1 MKIQSITI
9 HNWRSIKDIIDLSFE
24 DTMIF
29 IGQNNHGK
37 SNILSAILF
46 FLGQIGL
53 DPLDFN
59 GNSTDLFVEIIFRDL
74 DDNDKITFKK
84 YVTSDN
90 KLRVRKQA
98 EKNLNFEY
106 HGYIEIPQI
115 EWLREDL
122 ISQYTK
128 REIAEALPLASLLPA
143 NGRISAEEFRKAQ
156 IAYIGNNRSTLQ
168 FNYGLETGP
177 FLGAKN
183 VAKGIF
189 GDLYFLPSIKKATD
203 ELSVKGNSMFGDLYT
218 RVINKMSQS
227 NTDFKDAKTKIANV
241 IKLMNKTTDD
251 GNANPNRP
259 AELTSFES
267 SLMEELKDWNTTF
280 DVEVTPPDLEE
291 LFLMGTTVWV
301 NDGVRTDISRKGQG
315 LQRALIFALIRSLA
329 KIHKEERQRADEKA
343 ETPATR
349 QASKSAYF
357 ILEEPELYLH
367 PQAQRALYDSLLE
380 LSTVENQIMIC
391 THSSSF
397 LNLDKYKSI
406 CIVRKNSLLE
416 GTTVFQCKEDI
427 FAADDVQAFNMT
439 YWINPDRSELFFA
452 KKVVLVEGP
461 TEKTVIPYIA
471 NQIGLFRYDYTLIDC
486 GTKTAMPSYLLL
498 LNKFSIPYVVA
509 YDKDH
514 QAGKTSDAIAVA
526 DRDSQKIENLIN
538 PVIGKSVILAN
549 DMEEELGMSDTS
561 DNNKPYLALTHLK
574 STTFV
579 LQESLKEKIKA
590 IYS

>member
-46 FLGQIGL
+46 FLGQIAL

-59 GNSTDLFVEIIFRDL
+59 GNSTELFVEIIFRDL

-122 ISQYTK
+122 ISQFTK
-128 REIAEALPLASLLPA
+128 RDTAEQLPLATFLPTT
-143 NGRISAEEFRKAQ
+143 GKISMDAFRDAQ
-156 IAYIGNNRSTLQ
+156 MKYIEQNRPQLQ
-168 FNYGLETGP
+168 FTYGLEAGP

-189 GDLYFLPSIKKATD
+189 GDIYFLPSIKKATD
-203 ELSVKGNSMFGDLYT
+203 ELSVKANSMFGDLYT

-241 IKLMNKTTDD
+241 IKSMNKTTDD
-251 GNANPNRP
+251 GNENPNRP
-259 AELTSFES
+259 EELTSFES

-280 DVEVTPPDLEE
+280 DVEVTPPDIDE
-291 LFLMGTTVWV
+291 LFRMGTTVWV

-329 KIHKEERQRADEKA
+329 KIHKEERRRTEEKA
-343 ETPATR
+343 ETTASR

-406 CIVRKNSLLE
+406 CIVRKNNLSE

-427 FAADDVQAFNMT
+427 FAADEIQSFNMS

-452 KKVVLVEGP
+452 KKVLLVEGP
-461 TEKTVIPYIA
+461 TDKTVIPYIA
-471 NQIGLFRYDYTLIDC
+471 NQLSIFRYDYTLIDC
-486 GTKTAMPSYLLL
+486 GAKTTMPSYLQL
-498 LNKFSIPYVVA
+498 LNKFSIPYVVV

-514 QAGKTSDAIAVA
+514 QTGKTPDAIAVA
-526 DRDSQKIENLIN
+526 DRDSKKIEDNIN
-538 PVIGKSVILAN
+538 SVIGKSVVLEN
-549 DMEEELGMSDTS
+549 DIEEEIGIPDSKE
-561 DNNKPYLALTHLK
+561 NKPYLALAHIK
-574 STTFV
+574 ESSFV
-579 LQESLKEKIKA
+579 LQDRLKEKIKV

>member
-1 MKIQSITI
+1 VKIKNIKI
-9 HNWRSIKDIIDLSFE
+9 HNWRSIKDIEVAFE

-59 GNSTDLFVEIIFRDL
+59 EKSTELFVEITFHNL
-74 DDNDKITFKK
+74 DENDSVTFKK
-84 YVTSDN
+84 YINSDGTI
-90 KLRVRKQA
+90 RVRKQA
-98 EKNLNFEY
+98 QNNLSFEY
-106 HGYIEIPQI
+106 HGYVEIPQL

-122 ISQYTK
+122 ISQFTK
-128 REIAEALPLASLLPA
+128 RDIADTLPLTSFLPST
-143 NGRISAEEFRKAQ
+143 GRISADVFREAQ
-156 IAYIGNNRSTLQ
+156 IKYIENNRTQLQ
-168 FNYGLETGP
+168 FTYGLEVGQ

-189 GDLYFLPSIKKATD
+189 GDVYFLPSIKKASD
-203 ELSVKGNSMFGDLYT
+203 ELSVKGNSIFGDLYS
-218 RVINKMSQS
+218 RVINKMSQNNS
-227 NTDFKDAKTKIANV
+227 DFKDAKTKIASV
-241 IKLMNKTTDD
+241 IKSMNKTTED

-259 AELTSFES
+259 SELILFES

-280 DVEVTPPDLEE
+280 DVEVTPPDIDE
-291 LFLMGTTVWV
+291 LFRMGTTVWV

-329 KIHKEERQRADEKA
+329 KIHKEERQRANIEEDVPLA
-343 ETPATR
+343 R
-349 QASKSAYF
+349 QSSKSAYF

-380 LSTVENQIMIC
+380 LSTTKENQILIC

-397 LNLDKYKSI
+397 LNLNKYKSI

-427 FAADDVQAFNMT
+427 FDNSEKDLFNMT

-452 KKVVLVEGP
+452 KKVILVEGP
-461 TEKTVIPYIA
+461 TDKTVIPYLASLIDV
-471 NQIGLFRYDYTLIDC
+471 FRYDYTLIDC
-486 GTKTAMPSYLLL
+486 GTKTIMPTYLQL
-498 LNKFSIPYVVA
+498 LNKFSIPYIVV

-514 QAGKTSDAIAVA
+514 QIGKLPDAIAVA
-526 DRDSQKIENLIN
+526 DRVSNEIERHIVSSL
-538 PVIGKSVILAN
+538 GKSVMLDN
-549 DMEEELGMSDTS
+549 DIEEELGINNQSDK
-561 DNNKPYLALTHLK
+561 NKPYLALAYIK
-574 STTFV
+574 SSDFNFSD
-579 LQESLKEKIKA
+579 SLKEKTRT
-590 IYS
+590 IYE